1 MGASV
6 KPKAKRGRPLKPLIT
21 KEAAVNAAIVLV
33 EQEGIDSLSVQGVAR
48 AMGVTAPSLYYHF
61 KDKDELLQ
69 LVARALLRE
78 VGAEGGD
85 VSGWKERAIA
95 LSVATRRTIL
105 RHPNA
110 APLMLRYFPR
120 NVMLGAYEAT
130 LAICPYPSEHHMA
143 ILEALEKITYGASL
157 FAAAAEA
164 HHIPA
169 MPVFD
174 ANRFPKLAEALAKAP
189 DDEAL
194 FVETLE
200 LMFDGFEARY
210 GTKKRKSK

>member
-21 KEAAVNAAIVLV
+21 KEAAVEAAIVLV
-33 EQEGIDSLSVQGVAR
+33 EREGIDSLSVQGVAR

-85 VSGWKERAIA
+85 ATGWKERAIA
-95 LSVATRRTIL
+95 LAVATRRTIL

-120 NVMLGAYEAT
+120 SVMLGAYEAT

-164 HHIPA
+164 HQIPA

-189 DDEAL
+189 EDEAL

-210 GTKKRKSK
+210 GKKGKSK

>member
-21 KEAAVNAAIVLV
+21 KEAAVDAAIVLV

-85 VSGWKERAIA
+85 ATGWKERAIA
-95 LSVATRRTIL
+95 LAVATRRTIL

-120 NVMLGAYEAT
+120 SVMLGAYEAT

-157 FAAAAEA
+157 FAAAAKA

-189 DDEAL
+189 EDEAL

-210 GTKKRKSK
+210 GKKKGKAK

>member
-1 MGASV
+1 
-6 KPKAKRGRPLKPLIT
+6 
-21 KEAAVNAAIVLV
+21 
-33 EQEGIDSLSVQGVAR
+33 VQGVAR

-61 KDKDELLQ
+61 RDKDELLQ

-85 VSGWKERAIA
+85 ATEWKERAIA
-95 LSVATRRTIL
+95 LAVATRRTIL
-105 RHPNA
+105 HHPNA

-120 NVMLGAYEAT
+120 SVMLGAYEAT

-174 ANRFPKLAEALAKAP
+174 ASRFPKLAEALAKAP
-189 DDEAL
+189 EDEAL

-200 LMFDGFEARY
+200 LMFDGFAARY
-210 GTKKRKSK
+210 GKKGKSK

>member
-1 MGASV
+1 MRT
-6 KPKAKRGRPLKPLIT
+6 KPRRGRPLKPLIT
-21 KEAAVNAAIVLV
+21 KEAAIRAAIELT
-33 EQEGIDSLSVQGVAR
+33 ESEGMDALSVQGVAR

-78 VGAEGGD
+78 VGEEGGAAE
-85 VSGWKERAIA
+85 GWKERAIA
-95 LSVATRRTIL
+95 LAIATRHVIL
-105 RHPNA
+105 RHPNC

-120 NVMLGAYEAT
+120 SVMLGAYETT
-130 LAICPYPSEHHMA
+130 LAECPYPSRHHAA

-169 MPVFD
+169 MPAFD
-174 ANRFPKLAEALAKAP
+174 THRFPNLAIALAEGP
-189 DDEAL
+189 EEEAL

-200 LMFDGFEARY
+200 LVFDGFEARY
-210 GTKKRKSK
+210 GGEKAR